1 MTDDKLAELLA
12 EASRQGASKAIELHA
27 AALRNGQMQTQ
38 QGTTQVNVRTP
49 KTGAVVNVGHWL
61 VIVGLAVTIL
71 GGICP
76 WVLGVSTRVSVVEAK
91 LIADD
96 DKIHSIDQA
105 LSDLAALKQELTDFR
120 GDFRDWKRE
129 NGFGTPL
136 SRTPVSTP
144 LTISPVQH

>member
-1 MTDDKLAELLA
+1 M
-12 EASRQGASKAIELHA
+12 
-27 AALRNGQMQTQ
+27 
-38 QGTTQVNVRTP
+38 
-49 KTGAVVNVGHWL
+49 
-61 VIVGLAVTIL
+61 IVGLAVTIL

-136 SRTPVSTP
+136 NRTPVTTP